1 MAKAPSVNEINNFDN
16 SEVIELENNQSQK
29 FKLTISNNSK
39 LIQFT
44 VEDLISFPKNEYIYI
59 ATLEE
64 LQKINKYFLVFQN
77 TQEVYQAL
85 IKSSKQ
91 NSLRVILENDKCGVK
106 IKNPIND
113 EELTINLT
121 KKEKDIKEEFMSLIP
136 LVLELK
142 KKWKS

>member
-1 MAKAPSVNEINNFDN
+1 MIKTCSANELNDFGN
-16 SEVIELENNQSQK
+16 SETVELGQNQNQK
-29 FKLTISNNSK
+29 FKLTISSNSK
-39 LIQFT
+39 AIKFA
-44 VEDLISFPKNEYIYI
+44 VEDLISFPKNEYINI
-59 ATLEE
+59 STLDE
-64 LQKINKYFLVFQN
+64 LQKLNRYFLFFQN
-77 TQEVYQAL
+77 IQEVYQAL

-142 KKWKS
+142 KKS